1 MVQIYTFGLLA
12 ALFFGSGYQVA
23 TWRAD
28 SLLLEQRIMMEQ
40 QSLSWGQEA
49 AVLIEEAQQEN
60 QNITV
65 KWRTK
70 YEKIYVNQ
78 SDDKPCLGTDGVW
91 DWNDANDS
99 VTRQTFVLDDLPPE
113 ATTP

>member
-23 TWRAD
+23 TWQAD
-28 SLLLEQRIMMEQ
+28 SLLLEQRIAMEQ
-40 QSLSWGQEA
+40 QSLAWGQEA

-70 YEKIYVNQ
+70 YEKVYVSQ
-78 SDDKPCLGTDGVW
+78 SDDKPCLDADGVW

-99 VTRQTFVLDDLPPE
+99 VTRQAFIFDDLPTE
-113 ATTP
+113 VTTP